1 MPKPFAIALL
11 PADPRHDDEY
21 TLAIEPAC
29 TAAGAYVERVSAALD
44 DDSVLQRIHNQLA
57 KADLVVSEM
66 TGRDATVFY
75 ETGYAHAL
83 GKPVVMLTRNIDE
96 IPFDLM
102 HYPHIEYDGLVALKD
117 DLERRLRHLI
127 ETSIHGDAPPYVPV
141 DVTVN
146 GVKLAA
152 GVTGDVPISRPGI
165 VEFYVVVRNH
175 AGRRVKPVDI
185 QIGLITPA
193 QFEFGGIDKVVPE
206 RLRIEGDARLQIWR
220 TDLRILPGL
229 WEKFW
234 LHTRVKEHYAVGDPV
249 GAFVLRIFTVS
260 GFVDFPF
267 NVTMAAVA
275 GTYA

>member
-1 MPKPFAIALL
+1 MVLL
-11 PADPRHDDEY
+11 SADPGNDDEY
-21 TLAIEPAC
+21 SLAIEPAC
-29 TAAGAYVERVSAALD
+29 TAAGAYIERVSDPLD

-66 TGRDATVFY
+66 TGRDAAVFY

-83 GKPVVMLTRNIDE
+83 GKPVVMLTRNVDD

-102 HYPHIEYDGLVALKD
+102 HYPHIEFDGLAGLKD
-117 DLERRLRHLI
+117 ELAHRLRHLI
-127 ETSIHGDAPPYVPV
+127 ETSIRGDAPPYVPV

-152 GVTGDVPISRPGI
+152 GVTGAVPIDRPGI

-175 AGRRVKPVDI
+175 AGRRVRPVDI
-185 QIGLITPA
+185 QIGLISPA
-193 QFEFGGIDKVVPE
+193 QYREFASDADVSPE
-206 RLRIEGDARLQIWR
+206 RLRIEADNRLHLWR
-220 TDLRILPGL
+220 KDIRILPGS

-234 LHTRVKEHYAVGDPV
+234 IHTDAEEPYAIGDPV
-249 GAFVLRIFTVS
+249 GAFAIRIFTAT
-260 GFVDFPF
+260 GFFDFPF
-267 NVTMAAVA
+267 TVTMALVA